1 MPPFLVKSDILCPK
15 CNYGG
20 GVTDLGLSP
29 KNTGFVTP
37 YFIPMMSPV
46 AYNLSFRIHYLI
58 TPILPDTMQMPHLS
72 LTDNLSRETIFVN
85 HFDEQLVM

>member
-1 MPPFLVKSDILCPK
+1 MHS
-15 CNYGG
+15 
-20 GVTDLGLSP
+20 
-29 KNTGFVTP
+29 GFDRSQEGSSALKDKGFFTP
-37 YFIPMMSPV
+37 YLIAMMSSI
-46 AYNLSFRIHYLI
+46 ADNLSFRIHYLI